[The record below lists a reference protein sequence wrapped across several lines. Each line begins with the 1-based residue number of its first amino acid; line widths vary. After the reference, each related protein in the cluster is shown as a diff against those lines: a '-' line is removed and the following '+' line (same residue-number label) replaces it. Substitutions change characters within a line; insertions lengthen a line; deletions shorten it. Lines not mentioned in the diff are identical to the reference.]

1 MNKIFFFFKLIIE
14 ILHGWYSNKMKQN
27 SVNNINEKIPISNI
41 YLTIDDKEVEVTIVS
56 DKNENY
62 GGANIESF
70 PDLVYVGELKD
81 WIRSIYT

>member
-1 MNKIFFFFKLIIE
+1 ME

-27 SVNNINEKIPISNI
+27 SVNNINEKKPISNI

-62 GGANIESF
+62 GGANIKSF
-70 PDLVYVGELKD
+70 PDLIYVGELKG
-81 WIRSIYT
+81 WIRSIYN